1 MEIVQ
6 FVHKIMQL
14 VYKLSKANG
23 IKKVSKHFSQWNQ
36 KSLWNS
42 GIANLDYVRYTNL
55 NVEVEPI
62 FQGG

>member
-1 MEIVQ
+1 M
-6 FVHKIMQL
+6 M
-14 VYKLSKANG
+14 YKLSKANG
-23 IKKVSKHFSQWNQ
+23 IRNVSKNFSQCNQ

>member
-1 MEIVQ
+1 M
-6 FVHKIMQL
+6 M
-14 VYKLSKANG
+14 YKLSKANG
-23 IKKVSKHFSQWNQ
+23 IGKVSKHFSQWNQ

-42 GIANLDYVRYTNL
+42 GIANLDYVRYNNL